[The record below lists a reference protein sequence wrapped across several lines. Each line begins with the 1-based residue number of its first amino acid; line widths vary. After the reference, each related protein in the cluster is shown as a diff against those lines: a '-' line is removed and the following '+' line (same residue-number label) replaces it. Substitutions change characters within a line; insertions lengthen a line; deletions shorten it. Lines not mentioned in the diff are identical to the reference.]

1 MQHIKL
7 NYCLVLVSVIN
18 HKDTGEK
25 KKKSSHMSLLHRV
38 PTAVSRYPKL
48 SSLYQLSNAGE
59 KMRLDGKTCLGS
71 IPHLYCL
78 KEIINL
84 EA

>member
-18 HKDTGEK
+18 HKDTGK
-25 KKKSSHMSLLHRV
+25 KIKSSHMSLLHRV
-38 PTAVSRYPKL
+38 LPAVSRYPKL
-48 SSLYQLSNAGE
+48 SVLYQLSNVGK

-78 KEIINL
+78 KEIMNL
-84 EA
+84 EL